1 MYIYNLLII
10 NLDLRLKFF
19 YIAICIFCAKHQI
32 KFDKN
37 IHFLTTFIHLYLD
50 VTTCKRIQL
59 ICIWVEES
67 IIKVTFQTSIIK
79 VNFFT
84 IVNQLTFFL
93 YIFK

>member
-1 MYIYNLLII
+1 MKY
-10 NLDLRLKFF
+10 F

-37 IHFLTTFIHLYLD
+37 IHFLTSIIK
-50 VTTCKRIQL
+50 V
-59 ICIWVEES
+59 

-84 IVNQLTFFL
+84 IVNQLTFF
-93 YIFK
+93 YIFSNKNIRI